1 MKSFRKFIGMI
12 LVLLIVFVPNLV
24 ACSSASVLTYNQLEE
39 EMKKDESNGKETLV
53 DDYYSITVT
62 DGVSISYLSSEI
74 VTNTETGFKAM
85 KDAKIKPVLTTEFM
99 HNCMVFEDGSLVLED
114 LGLSVSGF
122 IVNKKFYEISHF
134 ESNTL
139 TVKENIDISLAYVN
153 VKPVGIAIYQ
163 LTPMNLIDENFK
175 ISKELKYENGEF
187 SVSKNNP
194 FFNFVNFNKPATNTN
209 ITNNVLF
216 DGDELK
222 VALEI
227 YVETTEC
234 HLFMMFVNENG
245 KCFYLKLANI
255 GGENLKEPQ
264 DVLILGKTDFNVI
277 SKINLTLATDLTTK
291 EGWWWHQSF
300 LWNNVYLK

>member
-1 MKSFRKFIGMI
+1 MKSFRKFVGMF

-62 DGVSISYLSSEI
+62 EGVSISYLSSEI

-99 HNCMVFEDGSLVLED
+99 HNCMVFEDGSLMLED
-114 LGLSVSGF
+114 LGLMVSGF

-139 TVKENIDISLAYVN
+139 TVKENIDISLAYTN

-163 LTPMNLIDENFK
+163 LTPMNAFDENFK
-175 ISKELKYENGEF
+175 ISKELKYENGEL

-194 FFNFVNFNKPATNTN
+194 FFSFVNLNKSTNTN
-209 ITNNVLF
+209 ITNKVLF
-216 DGDELK
+216 ESDEFK

-227 YVETTEC
+227 FVETTEC

-245 KCFYLKLANI
+245 KCFYLKLANKS
-255 GGENLKEPQ
+255 GENLKESQ
-264 DVLILGKTDFNVI
+264 DVLILGKTDFNFI
-277 SKINLTLATDLTTK
+277 SKIKLTLSTDIETTQNW
-291 EGWWWHQSF
+291 G
-300 LWNNVYLK
+300 

>member
-1 MKSFRKFIGMI
+1 MKSFRRFVGMF

-24 ACSSASVLTYNQLEE
+24 ACSSASVLTYDQLEE
-39 EMKKDESNGKETLV
+39 EMKKDELDAEGAHV

-99 HNCMVFEDGSLVLED
+99 HNCMVFEDGSLMLED
-114 LGLSVSGF
+114 LGLMVSGF
-122 IVNKKFYEISHF
+122 IVNKKFYEISYF

-139 TVKENIDISLAYVN
+139 AVKENIDISLAYTN

-163 LTPMNLIDENFK
+163 LTPMNAFDENFK

-194 FFNFVNFNKPATNTN
+194 FFSFVNFNKSTNTN
-209 ITNNVLF
+209 ITNKVLF
-216 DGDELK
+216 EGDEFK

-227 YVETTEC
+227 FVETTEC

-245 KCFYLKLANI
+245 KCFYLKLANKS
-255 GGENLKEPQ
+255 GENLKESQ
-264 DVLILGKTDFNVI
+264 DVLSLGKTDFNFI
-277 SKINLTLATDLTTK
+277 SKIKLTLSTDIETTQNW
-291 EGWWWHQSF
+291 G
-300 LWNNVYLK
+300 

>member
-1 MKSFRKFIGMI
+1 MKSFRKFVGMF

-99 HNCMVFEDGSLVLED
+99 HNCMVFEDGSLMLED
-114 LGLSVSGF
+114 LGLMVSGF

-139 TVKENIDISLAYVN
+139 TVKENIDISLAYTN

-163 LTPMNLIDENFK
+163 LTPMNAFDENFK

-187 SVSKNNP
+187 SFSKNNP
-194 FFNFVNFNKPATNTN
+194 FFSFVNFNKSTNTN
-209 ITNNVLF
+209 ITNKVLF
-216 DGDELK
+216 EGDEFK

-227 YVETTEC
+227 FVETTEC

-245 KCFYLKLANI
+245 KCFYLKLANKS
-255 GGENLKEPQ
+255 GENLKESQ
-264 DVLILGKTDFNVI
+264 DVLILGKTDFNFI
-277 SKINLTLATDLTTK
+277 SKIKLTLSTDIETTQNW
-291 EGWWWHQSF
+291 G
-300 LWNNVYLK
+300 

>member
-1 MKSFRKFIGMI
+1 MKSFRKFVGMF

-24 ACSSASVLTYNQLEE
+24 ACSSASVLTYDQLEE
-39 EMKKDESNGKETLV
+39 EMKKDELDAEGAHV

-62 DGVSISYLSSEI
+62 EGVSISYLSSEI
-74 VTNTETGFKAM
+74 VTDTETGFKAM

-99 HNCMVFEDGSLVLED
+99 HNCMVFEDGSLMLED
-114 LGLSVSGF
+114 LGLMVSGF

-139 TVKENIDISLAYVN
+139 AVKENIDISLAYTN

-163 LTPMNLIDENFK
+163 LTPMNMFDENFK

-187 SVSKNNP
+187 SFSKNNP
-194 FFNFVNFNKPATNTN
+194 FFSFVNFNKSTNTN
-209 ITNNVLF
+209 ITNKVLF
-216 DGDELK
+216 EGDEFK

-227 YVETTEC
+227 FVETTEC

-245 KCFYLKLANI
+245 KCFYLKLANKS
-255 GGENLKEPQ
+255 GENLKESQ
-264 DVLILGKTDFNVI
+264 DVLSLGKTDFNFI
-277 SKINLTLATDLTTK
+277 SKINLTLSTDIETTQNW
-291 EGWWWHQSF
+291 G
-300 LWNNVYLK
+300 

>member
-1 MKSFRKFIGMI
+1 MKSFRKFVGMF

-24 ACSSASVLTYNQLEE
+24 ACSSASVLTYDQLEE
-39 EMKKDESNGKETLV
+39 EMKKDELDAEGAHV

-74 VTNTETGFKAM
+74 VTDTETGFKAM

-99 HNCMVFEDGSLVLED
+99 HNCMVFEDGSLMLED
-114 LGLSVSGF
+114 LGLMVSGF
-122 IVNKKFYEISHF
+122 IVNKKFYEISYF

-139 TVKENIDISLAYVN
+139 AVKENIDISLAYTN

-163 LTPMNLIDENFK
+163 LTPMNMFDENFK

-187 SVSKNNP
+187 SFSKNNP
-194 FFNFVNFNKPATNTN
+194 FFSFVNFNKSTNTN
-209 ITNNVLF
+209 ITNKVLF
-216 DGDELK
+216 EGDEFK

-227 YVETTEC
+227 FVETTEC

-245 KCFYLKLANI
+245 KCFYLKLANKS
-255 GGENLKEPQ
+255 GENLKESQ
-264 DVLILGKTDFNVI
+264 DVLSLGKTDFNFI
-277 SKINLTLATDLTTK
+277 SKINLTLSTDIETTQNW
-291 EGWWWHQSF
+291 G
-300 LWNNVYLK
+300 

>member
-1 MKSFRKFIGMI
+1 MKSFRKFVGMF

-39 EMKKDESNGKETLV
+39 EMKKDELGAESDHV

-62 DGVSISYLSSEI
+62 EGVSISYLSSEI
-74 VTNTETGFKAM
+74 VTDTETGFKAM

-99 HNCMVFEDGSLVLED
+99 HNCMVFEDGSLMLED
-114 LGLSVSGF
+114 LGLMVSGF

-139 TVKENIDISLAYVN
+139 TVKENIDISLAYTN

-163 LTPMNLIDENFK
+163 LTPMNAFDENFK

-194 FFNFVNFNKPATNTN
+194 FFSFVNLNKSTNTN
-209 ITNNVLF
+209 ITNKVLF
-216 DGDELK
+216 EDDELK

-227 YVETTEC
+227 FVETTEC

-245 KCFYLKLANI
+245 KCFYLKLANKS
-255 GGENLKEPQ
+255 GENLKESQ
-264 DVLILGKTDFNVI
+264 DVLILGKTDFNFI
-277 SKINLTLATDLTTK
+277 SKINLTLSTDIETTQNW
-291 EGWWWHQSF
+291 G
-300 LWNNVYLK
+300 

>member
-1 MKSFRKFIGMI
+1 MKSFRKFVGMF

-24 ACSSASVLTYNQLEE
+24 ACSSASVLTYDQLEE
-39 EMKKDESNGKETLV
+39 EMKKDDLGAENTHV

-62 DGVSISYLSSEI
+62 EGVSISYLSSEI
-74 VTNTETGFKAM
+74 VTDTETGFKAM

-99 HNCMVFEDGSLVLED
+99 HNCMVFEDGSLMLED
-114 LGLSVSGF
+114 FGLMVSGF
-122 IVNKKFYEISHF
+122 IVNKKFYEISYF

-139 TVKENIDISLAYVN
+139 AVKENIDISLAYTN

-163 LTPMNLIDENFK
+163 LTPMNAFDENLK

-194 FFNFVNFNKPATNTN
+194 FFSFVNFNKSTNTN
-209 ITNNVLF
+209 ITNKVLF
-216 DGDELK
+216 EGDELK

-227 YVETTEC
+227 FVETTEC

-245 KCFYLKLANI
+245 KCFYLKLANKS
-255 GGENLKEPQ
+255 GENLKESQ
-264 DVLILGKTDFNVI
+264 DVLILGKTDFNFI
-277 SKINLTLATDLTTK
+277 SKINLTLSTDIETTQNW
-291 EGWWWHQSF
+291 G
-300 LWNNVYLK
+300 

>member
-1 MKSFRKFIGMI
+1 MKSFRKFVGMF

-24 ACSSASVLTYNQLEE
+24 ACSSASVLTYDQLEE
-39 EMKKDESNGKETLV
+39 EMKKDDLGAENTHV

-62 DGVSISYLSSEI
+62 EGVSISYLSSEI
-74 VTNTETGFKAM
+74 VTDTETGFKAM

-99 HNCMVFEDGSLVLED
+99 HNCMVFEDGSLMLED
-114 LGLSVSGF
+114 FGLMVSGF
-122 IVNKKFYEISHF
+122 IVNKKFYEISYF

-139 TVKENIDISLAYVN
+139 AVKENIDISLAYTN

-163 LTPMNLIDENFK
+163 LTPMNAFDENFK

-194 FFNFVNFNKPATNTN
+194 FFSFVNFNKSTNTN
-209 ITNNVLF
+209 ITNKVLF
-216 DGDELK
+216 EGDELK

-227 YVETTEC
+227 FVETTEC

-245 KCFYLKLANI
+245 KCFYLKLANKS
-255 GGENLKEPQ
+255 GENLKESQ
-264 DVLILGKTDFNVI
+264 DVLILGKTDFNFI
-277 SKINLTLATDLTTK
+277 SKINLTLSTDIETTQNW
-291 EGWWWHQSF
+291 G
-300 LWNNVYLK
+300 